1 MEKLIKHPFFFY
13 IKKFKT
19 EFSLGCLALLIT
31 DAADILSPYIMGKL
45 LDKFQEQQSLE
56 GTKLLFIALIA
67 ASLSTAIFRYAWR
80 VLFAKFHHG
89 AALDLRLKTYRA
101 FFKKD
106 LIDFSKQS
114 TGDKMSLFTKD
125 IENFRMGLGPGLLI
139 LMDAVLYLIFIPLTM
154 WQLNPQWTIALVL
167 IAPIIPVIIALMEK
181 RLNHLFDN
189 QQKELSTLSAF
200 TQESL
205 EGIKVIKSFRMEK
218 FRSHL
223 YDLENK
229 KLFKTSTKLDF
240 LHSSF
245 SPVLEFFVSVSCSAL
260 LLSVALY
267 SDLGTLK
274 IGTLFAFYQYM
285 QRMTWPLTA
294 LGLSYMM
301 ITEAK
306 SSFKRLKLV
315 LEESPQEEQ
324 TETSSTGLS
333 NVNFSY
339 PESPAFFQNLDLPL
353 KSGQSYLITGRTKSG
368 KTTLLNLL
376 SGLLIPSKG
385 KSTPPESFVG
395 NPQVP
400 FLFMDSIDNNIS
412 NTPPSKEELKGISF
426 LPEYENLAD
435 KGDTLVGEKGT
446 SLSGGQ
452 KQRLSLLRA
461 LKSDAKILFLDEPLS
476 AVDETTKKEISQTL
490 KDEVRN
496 GRSLVIATSNPEHY
510 TWLENSILVSEEQD
524 TRYVEVFKT
533 AEALNLPKFKS
544 LLRVKK
550 EGLNEDRN

>member
-1 MEKLIKHPFFFY
+1 MKNLIKHPFFFY
-13 IKKFKT
+13 IKKFKL
-19 EFSLGCLALLIT
+19 EFGLGCLALIIT
-31 DAADILSPYIMGKL
+31 DIADILSPYIMGKL
-45 LDKFQEQQSLE
+45 LDQFQEQQNLN
-56 GTKLLFIALIA
+56 GTKLLFIALIG
-67 ASLSTAIFRYAWR
+67 ASLTTALFRYAWR
-80 VLFAKFHHG
+80 VFFAKFHHG
-89 AALDLRLKTYRA
+89 AALDLRLKTYQA

-139 LMDAVLYLIFIPLTM
+139 LMDAILYLIFIPFTM
-154 WQLNPQWTIALVL
+154 WQLNPDWTIILVL
-167 IAPIIPVIIALMEK
+167 IAPIIPIVIALMEK
-181 RLNHLFDN
+181 RLNRLFDN
-189 QQKELSTLSAF
+189 QQEELSTLSAF

-229 KLFKTSTKLDF
+229 KLFATSTKLDF

-301 ITEAK
+301 ITEAR
-306 SSFKRLKLV
+306 SSFKRLKAV
-315 LEESPQEEQ
+315 LE
-324 TETSSTGLS
+324 SSTKEKNLESYTGLNS
-333 NVNFSY
+333 STFSY
-339 PESPAFFQNLDLPL
+339 PDSSVFFKELSLHL
-353 KSGQSYLITGRTKSG
+353 AEGQSYLVTGRTKSG

-376 SGLLIPSKG
+376 SGLL
-385 KSTPPESFVG
+385 TPQEGQSLPPKSFVG
-395 NPQVP
+395 NPQIP
-400 FLFMDSIDNNIS
+400 FLFMDTIDNNIS
-412 NTPPSKEELKGISF
+412 NTSITQKDLQSVSFSSEYGNLTNKGT
-426 LPEYENLAD
+426 
-435 KGDTLVGEKGT
+435 TLVGEKGT

-452 KQRLSLLRA
+452 KQRISLLRA
-461 LKSDAKILFLDEPLS
+461 LKSNAETLFLDEPLS
-476 AVDETTKKEISQTL
+476 AVDETTKREVTETL
-490 KDEVRN
+490 KREVES

-510 TWLENSILVSEEQD
+510 TWIENSILVSEEQGLR
-524 TRYVEVFKT
+524 TIETFKT
-533 AEALNLPKFKS
+533 TDAFNNSKFKK
-544 LLRVKK
+544 LLRVQK
-550 EGLNEDRN
+550 EGINAN